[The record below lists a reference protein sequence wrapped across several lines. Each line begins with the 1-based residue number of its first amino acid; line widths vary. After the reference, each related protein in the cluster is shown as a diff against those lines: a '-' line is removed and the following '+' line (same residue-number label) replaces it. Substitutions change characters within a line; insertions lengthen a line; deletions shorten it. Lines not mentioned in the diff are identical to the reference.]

1 MPRLAANLSMLFTEH
16 DFLDRFEAA
25 AKAGFEAVE
34 FLFPYDHP
42 AEVLRARLDRF
53 GLRQALFNLSPGDWE
68 SGERGLSIFP
78 DKREAFA
85 ASLEQ
90 ALGYAKVLGC
100 PKLHV
105 MAGVPPASLDLG
117 LARRTYVENLRQACA
132 RAQVAGVRL
141 LIEPLNTRDMPGY
154 FLTSLEQAR
163 DLIVEVAN
171 PALGLQLDLYHR
183 QIMRGDLAVALEEHW
198 PLVGH
203 IQIAGVPGR
212 HEPDVGEINYPYLLD
227 RIDAL
232 GYDGFVGCEY
242 RPKAGT
248 RAGLGWARR
257 YGIAPK
263 EA

>member
-1 MPRLAANLSMLFTEH
+1 MPRLAANLSMLFTEL

-25 AKAGFEAVE
+25 AHAGFEAVE

-42 AEVLRARLDRF
+42 AEVLRERLERF
-53 GLRQALFNLSPGDWE
+53 GLRQALFNLSLGDWDN
-68 SGERGLSIFP
+68 GERGLSIFP
-78 DKREAFA
+78 GKREAFA
-85 ASLEQ
+85 SSVAQ
-90 ALGYAKVLGC
+90 ALDYAKVLGC

-105 MAGVPPASLDLG
+105 MAGVPPAGCDLG
-117 LARRTYVENLRQACA
+117 LARATYVENLRLACA
-132 RAQVAGVRL
+132 RAQAEGVRL
-141 LIEPLNTRDMPGY
+141 LIEPLNTRDVPGY

-163 DLIVEVAN
+163 DIIGEVAS

-183 QIMRGDLAVALEEHW
+183 QIMRGDLAAALKEHW

-227 RIDAL
+227 LIDAL

-248 RAGLGWARR
+248 LAGLSWAKRH
-257 YGIAPK
+257 GVAPK